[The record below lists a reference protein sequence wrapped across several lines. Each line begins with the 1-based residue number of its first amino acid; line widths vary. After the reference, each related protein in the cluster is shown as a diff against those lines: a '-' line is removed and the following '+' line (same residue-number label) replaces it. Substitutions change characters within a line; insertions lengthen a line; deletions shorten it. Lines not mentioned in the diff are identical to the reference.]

1 MKNQIF
7 KTIVAPDI
15 IWTFLKEN
23 GEETTDHFMFDKVLY
38 KKAVFKEMIEPFVK
52 SLIEHY
58 HESKKHYINRKLDYN
73 KFVTVLRQLCNSND
87 IEYKTQMVYNSSTY
101 EIVYTFGKSIAKPQQ
116 PLEKVAPH
124 P

>member
-15 IWTFLKEN
+15 IWNFLKEN
-23 GEETTDHFMFDKVLY
+23 GEETIDHFIFDKVLY
-38 KKAVFKEMIEPFVK
+38 KKAVFKEAIEPFVK
-52 SLIEHY
+52 SLVEHY
-58 HESKKHYINRKLDYN
+58 HESKKHYINRKMDYN

-101 EIVYTFGKSIAKPQQ
+101 EIVYTFQKQ
-116 PLEKVAPH
+116 PLGKVAPN